1 MASQHGIRGVVDPTH
16 WKSHIAG
23 IIMTDWSVN
32 NLVKAMTQ
40 DSNGK
45 AGGRPR
51 RASADARRKKI
62 LEAALGVFL
71 AEGYVATRM
80 DQVAARAGVAKGT
93 IYVHFEDKEALF
105 RSLIHEEIGPVI
117 ASGTTLAES
126 FAGDTRELLKGLA
139 RIMQREL
146 LGTQRADILRLVIS
160 EAPRFPWLA
169 EFYWHEVVERGMA
182 LIRAVAARGVA
193 RGELASD
200 ILQRFPQIVAAPLLV
215 SVIWRSLFEPFE
227 PLDTDGFL
235 NNYIDILVRGL
246 ACETA

>member
-1 MASQHGIRGVVDPTH
+1 MAEQGD
-16 WKSHIAG
+16 
-23 IIMTDWSVN
+23 
-32 NLVKAMTQ
+32 
-40 DSNGK
+40 GK
-45 AGGRPR
+45 EGGRR

-62 LEAALGVFL
+62 LEAALSVFL

-80 DQVAARAGVAKGT
+80 DHVASRAGVAKGT
-93 IYVHFEDKEALF
+93 IYVHFADKEALF

-117 ASGTTLAES
+117 ASGATLAAS
-126 FAGDTRELLKGLA
+126 FEGSTRDLLGALA
-139 RIMQREL
+139 SVLQREL

-169 EFYWHEVVERGMA
+169 KFYWHEVVERGMA

-200 ILQRFPQIVAAPLLV
+200 TLQRFPQIIAAPLLV
-215 SVIWRSLFEPFE
+215 SVIWQSLFEPFE
-227 PLDTDGFL
+227 PLDTEAFL
-235 NNYIDILVRGL
+235 NSYIDMLMRGL

>member
-1 MASQHGIRGVVDPTH
+1 MAEQGD
-16 WKSHIAG
+16 
-23 IIMTDWSVN
+23 
-32 NLVKAMTQ
+32 
-40 DSNGK
+40 GK
-45 AGGRPR
+45 EGGRR

-62 LEAALGVFL
+62 LEAALSVFL

-80 DQVAARAGVAKGT
+80 DHVAARAGVAKGT
-93 IYVHFEDKEALF
+93 IYVHFADKEALF

-117 ASGTTLAES
+117 ASGATLAAS
-126 FAGDTRELLKGLA
+126 FEGSTRDLLGALA
-139 RIMQREL
+139 SVLQREL

-169 EFYWHEVVERGMA
+169 KFYWHEVVERGMA

-200 ILQRFPQIVAAPLLV
+200 TLQRFPQIVAAPLLV
-215 SVIWRSLFEPFE
+215 SVIWQSLFEPFE
-227 PLDTDGFL
+227 PLDTEAFL
-235 NNYIDILVRGL
+235 NSYIDMLMRGL